1 MEEIF
6 DAYYIYILTN
16 KHHTVLYTGVTSDLY
31 VRVYEHKQKVYP
43 GFTAKYNVNKLV
55 YFEQFGNVNEA
66 IDREKQIK
74 SGSRQ
79 KKIDLINS
87 KNPDWE
93 DLWERVLRPLVEDGT
108 TKLEIASPRK
118 ARGSQ

>member
-1 MEEIF
+1 MEHIE
-6 DAYYIYILTN
+6 DAYCVYILTN

-31 VRVYEHKQKVYP
+31 NRVLEHRTKVYP

-55 YFEQFGNVNEA
+55 YFEQYGDVNEA

-74 SGSRQ
+74 GGSRQ

-87 KNPDWE
+87 QNPNWV
-93 DLWERVLRPLVEDGT
+93 DLWEREFKDLIEFDGN
-108 TKLEIASPRK
+108 AC
-118 ARGSQ
+118 